1 MEKWKIIGQ
10 QVKGRDR
17 QGGALVV
24 EMVVEMVVVVEGK
37 VSAVV

>member
-24 EMVVEMVVVVEGK
+24 EMVVVVEGK

>member
-24 EMVVEMVVVVEGK
+24 EMVVVVEGK
-37 VSAVV
+37 VSALV